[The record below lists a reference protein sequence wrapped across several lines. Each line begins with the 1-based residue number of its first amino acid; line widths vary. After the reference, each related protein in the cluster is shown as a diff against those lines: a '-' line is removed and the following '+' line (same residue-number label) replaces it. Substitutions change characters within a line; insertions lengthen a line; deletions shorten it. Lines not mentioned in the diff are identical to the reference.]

1 MKNRSGA
8 FLFLSSIF
16 LNFQN
21 SFTIRLG
28 ELFAFTGKVQIL
40 FYAILSF

>member
-1 MKNRSGA
+1 MENRSGA
-8 FLFLSSIF
+8 FLFLLGIF

-28 ELFAFTGKVQIL
+28 ELCAFTGKVQIL
-40 FYAILSF
+40 FYTILSF